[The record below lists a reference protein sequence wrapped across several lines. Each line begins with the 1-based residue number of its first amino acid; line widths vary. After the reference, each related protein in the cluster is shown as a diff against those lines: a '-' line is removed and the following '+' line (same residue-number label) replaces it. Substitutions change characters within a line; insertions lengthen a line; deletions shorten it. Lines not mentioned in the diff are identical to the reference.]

1 MDLAPSTTTTM
12 SSNGGSASSHLI
24 ASFATAK
31 TIHHIWFIRGKLLA
45 KQGYHEAALASF
57 KAALR
62 IQPNH
67 LQSWIFQGAVLAHL
81 GRYPSALASFE
92 QAVTLAPDNREA
104 WIFRG
109 AILASLGDTAESI
122 ASYKQALKLLQQ
134 EAVICKDYPLW
145 MPTDMLVGLMDLA
158 G

>member
-1 MDLAPSTTTTM
+1 MDLASSTTM
-12 SSNGGSASSHLI
+12 ELSSNSGSASHNISN
-24 ASFATAK
+24 SSATAQ

-81 GRYPSALASFE
+81 GRYPSALASFDR
-92 QAVTLAPDNREA
+92 AVSLSPDNREA

-109 AILASLGDTAESI
+109 AILASLGHPTESI
-122 ASYKQALKLLQQ
+122 YSYKQALKLQQQ

-145 MPTDMLVGLMDLA
+145 MPTDMLAGLVDLA

>member
-1 MDLAPSTTTTM
+1 MDLAPSTTM
-12 SSNGGSASSHLI
+12 ELSSNSGSASHNIKNSL
-24 ASFATAK
+24 ATAQ
-31 TIHHIWFIRGKLLA
+31 TIHRIWFIRGRLLA

-81 GRYPSALASFE
+81 ERYPSALASFDR
-92 QAVTLAPDNREA
+92 AVKLAPDNREA

-109 AILASLGDTAESI
+109 AILGYLSRPSESLY
-122 ASYKQALKLLQQ
+122 SYKQALKLQQQ
-134 EAVICKDYPLW
+134 EEAVCKDYPLW
-145 MPTDMLVGLMDLA
+145 IPTDMLAGLVDLA
-158 G
+158 R

>member
-1 MDLAPSTTTTM
+1 MDLAPSTKTAL
-12 SSNGGSASSHLI
+12 SSSHKPTSSRATTSL
-24 ASFATAK
+24 ATAK

-62 IQPNH
+62 IQPDH

-81 GRYPSALASFE
+81 ERYQAALASFD
-92 QAVTLAPDNREA
+92 QALTLAPENREA

-109 AILASLGDTAESI
+109 AVLAALGQSGESI
-122 ASYKQALKLLQQ
+122 RCYQQALQLHQQ
-134 EAVICKDYPLW
+134 EAEICKDYPLW
-145 MPTDMLVGLMDLA
+145 MPTNMLAGLMDLA

>member
-1 MDLAPSTTTTM
+1 MDLAPSITM
-12 SSNGGSASSHLI
+12 ELSSNCGSASTIYNSL
-24 ASFATAK
+24 ATAK

-81 GRYPSALASFE
+81 GRYPAALASFDR
-92 QAVTLAPDNREA
+92 AVSLSPENREA

-109 AILASLGDTAESI
+109 AILASLGQSSESI
-122 ASYKQALKLLQQ
+122 YSYKQALKLQQQ
-134 EAVICKDYPLW
+134 EAIICKDYPLW

>member
-1 MDLAPSTTTTM
+1 MDLAPSTTM
-12 SSNGGSASSHLI
+12 ELSSNGGSASPNINNFL
-24 ASFATAK
+24 ATAK
-31 TIHHIWFIRGKLLA
+31 TIHYIWFIRGKLLA

-81 GRYPSALASFE
+81 ERYPSALASFD
-92 QAVTLAPDNREA
+92 QALSLAPDNREA

-109 AILASLGDTAESI
+109 SMLAYLNRHTESLH
-122 ASYKQALKLLQQ
+122 SYSQALKLQKQ
-134 EAVICKDYPLW
+134 EEGICKEYPLW
-145 MPTDMLVGLMDLA
+145 MPMDVLTGLVDLA

>member
-1 MDLAPSTTTTM
+1 MAWNSRTDST
-12 SSNGGSASSHLI
+12 SPRIGNS
-24 ASFATAK
+24 ATAK

-45 KQGYHEAALASF
+45 RQGYYEAALASF

-62 IQPNH
+62 IEPGH

-81 GRYPSALASFE
+81 GRYPAALASFE
-92 QAVTLAPDNREA
+92 QATNLAPENREA

-109 AILASLGDTAESI
+109 AILASLGRGAESI
-122 ASYKQALKLLQQ
+122 QCYRQALQMQQQ
-134 EAVICKDYPLW
+134 EAVICQDYPLW
-145 MPTDMLVGLMDLA
+145 MPTDMLSGLMNLA